1 MVKIFLSLL
10 FLPCFVEAQLAL
22 RNTLHAEVPSQLQLS
37 TQYSLGTDLLDPVE
51 PRMYDHQLSL
61 NGIYNF
67 DNRWRGGLLVDLN
80 YFTLDNQIVETQ
92 KGYGRAQPSLN
103 LFSTYRLSTPFFD
116 NHNVGASYFLPLDSF
131 SREEGYNG
139 ILAVNT
145 TFVKGL
151 WRPFVTWIQ
160 NFRANYQFNSFD
172 KSALGIP
179 NRIYSVS
186 TSPMLNITITDKL
199 SLLLAF
205 GIRWGEFSDGN
216 TDYSYNNSQTL
227 SYSLKKTSFY
237 VRHTNGGYTE
247 DGRVYLW
254 FIDKNRKYI
263 DAGVSYD
270 F

>member
-1 MVKIFLSLL
+1 MKKFILCLL
-10 FLPCFVEAQLAL
+10 FFSNFAEAQLAL
-22 RNTLHAEVPSQLQLS
+22 RNTLHAELQSQWQLS
-37 TQYSLGTDLLDPVE
+37 AQYSLGSDFLDPVE
-51 PRMYDHQLSL
+51 PRMYDHQVSFNGVYNL
-61 NGIYNF
+61 N
-67 DNRWRGGLLVDLN
+67 NRWRAGLLMDVN
-80 YFTLDNQIVETQ
+80 YFTLDNQIAETQ

-103 LFSTYRLSTPFFD
+103 AFTTYRLATPFFD

-139 ILAVNT
+139 ILALNT
-145 TFVKGL
+145 TIVKGL
-151 WRPFVTWIQ
+151 WRPYVNWIQ
-160 NFRANYQFNSFD
+160 NFRGTYQFNSFD
-172 KSALGIP
+172 KSALGLP

-186 TSPMLNITITDKL
+186 TSPMININVTERV

-216 TDYSYNNSQTL
+216 SDYSYNNSQTL